1 MKSADDA
8 LSMAERG
15 GQRIDT
21 WLWASRFFRSRRLA
35 NEAVRG
41 GHVWLNGQ
49 RCKPARTVAPGDR
62 LRIRRLSVEFTVVV
76 AGLSARRLGAPL
88 AAGLYRETEASL
100 EARQNK
106 AALMKAQ
113 RQGILHDRHRPGKR
127 ERGKMLRVKRQLPD
141 WD

>member
-1 MKSADDA
+1 MKSADGA
-8 LSMAERG
+8 LSVAERG

-21 WLWASRFFRSRRLA
+21 WLWASRFFRSRKLA

-49 RCKPARTVAPGDR
+49 RCKPARMVSPGDR
-62 LRIRRLSVEFTVVV
+62 LRVRRLSQEFTVVV
-76 AGLSARRLGAPL
+76 TGLSPKRLGAPL

-100 EARQNK
+100 EARENK
-106 AALMKAQ
+106 AALTKAQ
-113 RQGILHDRHRPGKR
+113 RQGILHDHHRPSKR
-127 ERGKMLRVKRQLPD
+127 DRVRMLRVKHQLPD

>member
-8 LSMAERG
+8 LSVSERS

-21 WLWASRFFRSRRLA
+21 WLWVSRFFRSRKLA

-49 RCKPARTVAPGDR
+49 RCKPARMVVPGDR
-62 LRIRRLSVEFTVVV
+62 LRIRRISLEFTIVVT
-76 AGLSARRLGAPL
+76 GLSARRLGAPL

-100 EARQNK
+100 EARQNR

-113 RQGILHDRHRPGKR
+113 RQGILHDHHRPSKR
-127 ERGKMLRVKRQLPD
+127 DRVKMLRVKHQVPD